1 MQINTATFQLG
12 IAPSAARFKRDI
24 RDMRDASDG
33 LMELRP
39 VTFLYK
45 SDPSKTLQYGLVA
58 EEVAEIYPPL
68 VTYGPDGKVV
78 AVRYSM
84 LSSML
89 LNELQKQARE
99 NARQASK
106 LSVLRAQVLALRAS
120 SATRLRR

>member
-1 MQINTATFQLG
+1 MG
-12 IAPSAARFKRDI
+12 WWRK
-24 RDMRDASDG
+24 
-33 LMELRP
+33 
-39 VTFLYK
+39 K
-45 SDPSKTLQYGLVA
+45 SPN
-58 EEVAEIYPPL
+58 IYPPL

-106 LSVLRAQVLALRAS
+106 LSVLRAQA
-120 SATRLRR
+120 